1 VLSGIGDKNFKGQR
15 RSRVG
20 VRELRGGGSRV
31 GVRELRGGGAR
42 GVTLGLM
49 NQMEEGR
56 IVGMCARRTTHQG
69 VFKRLV
75 KHKEG

>member
-1 VLSGIGDKNFKGQR
+1 MLSGIGDKNLKGQR
-15 RSRVG
+15 R
-20 VRELRGGGSRV
+20 SRV

-56 IVGMCARRTTHQG
+56 IVGMCPRRTTHQG